1 MKVLVVGCNGMLGQD
16 LMLRLGRSQYHAV
29 GLDIPAIDI
38 TDGKDLQ
45 SKVERL
51 APALVINCAAYT
63 AVDRAESEA
72 ELAFSVN
79 RDGSANLAKV
89 CSRQGAVLV
98 HISTDYV
105 FDGNHRAPYR
115 ETDPANPLGVYGQS
129 KWEGEEAVRRE
140 VAEHLI
146 VRTAWLF
153 GARGQNFVKTILRL
167 SRERDEVRVVADQ
180 FGCPTWTGDLADA
193 LVTMTNQIGQKRT
206 PIQWGTYHFCGSG
219 KTTWHGFAEV
229 IVAEGRQRERLRVK
243 RVIPI
248 TTAEYP
254 TPAARPAW
262 SVLDCGKIERNFGIV
277 ANKWQD
283 GLSAMMSELYSLG
296 EH

>member
-16 LMLRLGRSQYHAV
+16 LTLHLGRSEHDAV

-38 TDGKDLQ
+38 TDGVELQ
-45 SKVERL
+45 SKLERL

-63 AVDRAESEA
+63 AVDRAESEH

-79 RDGSANLAKV
+79 RDGPANLARV
-89 CSRQGAVLV
+89 CGSQGAVLV

-140 VAEHLI
+140 LAEHLI

-153 GARGQNFVKTILRL
+153 GARGQNFVKTMLRL
-167 SRERDEVRVVADQ
+167 SREREEVRVVADQ

-193 LVTMTNQIGQKRT
+193 LVSVANQIEQNRAS
-206 PIQWGTYHFCGSG
+206 IQWGTYHFCGSG
-219 KTTWHGFAEV
+219 KTTWHGFAEA
-229 IVAEGRQRERLRVK
+229 IVAEGRQREQLRVK
-243 RVIPI
+243 RVVPI

-277 ANKWQD
+277 ANNWQA

-296 EH
+296 ES